1 MELRNRSHNPPG
13 AERVAPR
20 STEAF
25 SWPRDF
31 LENRFVYVVIS
42 PRAGGLSVGIDMN
55 PDKKCNFD
63 CAYCEVDRN
72 VPPVATSLN
81 VKAMTQE
88 FESTP
93 RLIHSGQL
101 RERSAYAHMPAD
113 LLELRHVTLSGD
125 GEPTLCPKFEEA
137 VEAVV
142 HTRARGRFPFF
153 KLILIT
159 NATGLDLE
167 PVQRGIKLLRAEDE
181 VWAKLDVGTQ
191 EEMEK
196 VNRAQVP
203 LTKVLSNILMVGQQ
217 RSLVIQ
223 SLFPLLD
230 GQEPS
235 PEAIEAYA
243 HRLQE
248 LTTGGAM
255 ITSVQVYSAT
265 RPRHNP
271 ACGHLPLKTL
281 SRIARTVRS
290 LTGLRVE
297 VF

>member
-1 MELRNRSHNPPG
+1 MVLRNGSHELPG
-13 AERVAPR
+13 TERAAPR
-20 STEAF
+20 PAEAF
-25 SWPRDF
+25 TWPRDF
-31 LENRFVYVVIS
+31 LDNRFVYVVIS
-42 PRAGGLSVGIDMN
+42 PRAGGLSVGINMN

-63 CAYCEVDRN
+63 CAYCEVDRTASSGIAS
-72 VPPVATSLN
+72 PN

-88 FESTP
+88 FERT
-93 RLIHSGQL
+93 LLFIHSGQL
-101 RERSAYAHMPAD
+101 RERPAYAHLPNE

-137 VEAVV
+137 VEAIV
-142 HTRARGRFPFF
+142 HTRARARFPFF
-153 KLILIT
+153 KIVLVT
-159 NATGLDLE
+159 NGTGLDLA
-167 PVQRGIKLLRAEDE
+167 PVQRGLRLLKAEDE

-191 EEMEK
+191 ADMDK
-196 VNRAQVP
+196 ANRSQVP
-203 LTKVLSNILMVGQQ
+203 LAKVLSNILLLGRQ
-217 RSLVIQ
+217 RSIVVQ
-223 SLFPLLD
+223 SLFPMLG

-235 PEAIEAYA
+235 TEAIESYA

-248 LTTGGAM
+248 LTAGGVM
-255 ITSVQVYSAT
+255 IASVQVYSAT